1 MSFEDFKK
9 SCQVTQDSVEEIEK
23 RNIYPDDGR
32 VPHVPFGFKNADWVE
47 FKHQVQQ
54 GDDVYFFSTSRE
66 SWQNLAGRA
75 GYVLVRG
82 GEVVATFET
91 MMN

>member
-1 MSFEDFKK
+1 MTFEDWKK
-9 SCQVTQDSVEEIEK
+9 KHSVEKDSIEEIEK
-23 RNIYPDDGR
+23 RNLYPDDGR
-32 VPHVPFGFKNADWVE
+32 VPHVPFGFMNEKWLN
-47 FKHQVQQ
+47 FKRQAQ
-54 GDDVYFFSTSRE
+54 GGDEIYFYITSRE

-75 GYVLVRG
+75 GFILVRN